1 MLAKRL
7 IWPLGAV
14 ERGCPVDSDVGR
26 VTQMRI
32 NIFEQ
37 QNDNFHIFEEIGV
50 VFSLSNNSGNRLRI
64 SIIALTPMINVL
76 L

>member
-1 MLAKRL
+1 M
-7 IWPLGAV
+7 I
-14 ERGCPVDSDVGR
+14 
-26 VTQMRI
+26 
-32 NIFEQ
+32 IFT
-37 QNDNFHIFEEIGV
+37 FFEEIGV